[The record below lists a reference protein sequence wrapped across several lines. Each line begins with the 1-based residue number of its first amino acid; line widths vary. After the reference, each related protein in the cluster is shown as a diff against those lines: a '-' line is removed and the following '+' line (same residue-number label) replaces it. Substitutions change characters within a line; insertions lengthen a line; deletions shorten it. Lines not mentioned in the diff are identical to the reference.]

1 MLFPHKNV
9 NVDEDRVPVSGA
21 EIDATQVRCMALVK
35 KRAAISAAVAAVP
48 IPGLDVL
55 ADLTGFAKMVDEINA
70 EFGLTQQQIERLHPR
85 LRVIAYK
92 AAASVGGML
101 VGKLVTRGVVLRLFR
116 SVAGRM
122 SVKTTAKM
130 VPLAGQVVS
139 AAIGYTLFK
148 KMGQQHVDAC
158 VRVVRELDAAGV
170 QDVGALPQVQAK
182 EAAEAVEE
190 VVKDIGKEAG
200 KDAARAPGLPT

>member
-1 MLFPHKNV
+1 MLFPRKNV

-21 EIDATQVRCMALVK
+21 EIDTVHARCMKLVK
-35 KRAAISAAVAAVP
+35 KRAAMSAAVAAVP

-55 ADLTGFAKMVDEINA
+55 ADITGFATLVDEVNS

-101 VGKLVTRGVVLRLFR
+101 AGKLVTRGLVLRLFKR
-116 SVAGRM
+116 VAGRM
-122 SVKTTAKM
+122 AVKTTAKM
-130 VPLAGQVVS
+130 VPLAGQIAS

-148 KMGQQHVDAC
+148 KMGQQHVEAC
-158 VRVVRELDAAGV
+158 TRVVRELDKAGV
-170 QDVGALPQVQAK
+170 DDVGALPQVQAK

-190 VVKDIGKEAG
+190 TVKDIKREAG